1 MEHEARNGGLHIHHQ
16 ICNHRG
22 ERVIASYHV
31 DGFCLKRNTAFQ
43 FHGCRW
49 HGCLKCY
56 PEKHQRDAVCMNAG
70 KKKAI
75 LEAGFGRVLGT
86 QFSQNA
92 NLSEKEKVKTFRH
105 AIMYDIEAML
115 NAAKHQKVTDG
126 LSEF

>member
-1 MEHEARNGGLHIHHQ
+1 MSEKKHGISVSWLPLAWMSKVLSRKASENDHFWEEETRK
-16 ICNHRG
+16 
-22 ERVIASYHV
+22 ERV
-31 DGFCLKRNTAFQ
+31 DK
-43 FHGCRW
+43 
-49 HGCLKCY
+49 
-56 PEKHQRDAVCMNAG
+56 RDAVCMNAG
-70 KKKAI
+70 KKKAS
-75 LEAGFGRVLGT
+75 LKRGLVECWE

>member
-1 MEHEARNGGLHIHHQ
+1 M
-16 ICNHRG
+16 
-22 ERVIASYHV
+22 
-31 DGFCLKRNTAFQ
+31 NT
-43 FHGCRW
+43 
-49 HGCLKCY
+49 
-56 PEKHQRDAVCMNAG
+56 G

-105 AIMYDIEAML
+105 DIEALL

-126 LSEF
+126 LSEL

>member
-1 MEHEARNGGLHIHHQ
+1 MSEKKHGISVSWLPLAWMSKVLSRKASENDHFCEEETRK
-16 ICNHRG
+16 
-22 ERVIASYHV
+22 ERV
-31 DGFCLKRNTAFQ
+31 DK
-43 FHGCRW
+43 
-49 HGCLKCY
+49 
-56 PEKHQRDAVCMNAG
+56 RDAVCMNAG

-86 QFSQNA
+86 QFSQDA

>member
-1 MEHEARNGGLHIHHQ
+1 
-16 ICNHRG
+16 
-22 ERVIASYHV
+22 
-31 DGFCLKRNTAFQ
+31 
-43 FHGCRW
+43 
-49 HGCLKCY
+49 
-56 PEKHQRDAVCMNAG
+56 MNAG

-75 LEAGFGRVLGT
+75 LEAGFGRVFGT